1 MHLELQ
7 DFWYLATFDLSAI
20 GQKLPGIKCL
30 INESLTLENI
40 VFTNCAM
47 WLKVTY
53 EQLFFFITFFF
64 LVDRFGLL
72 GSNYFLSFFALR
84 LPKKQLMADWSTKR
98 VGCTPCL
105 LHTHTHTHTMHTQ
118 PCMHTNTHTLLAS
131 PLWLLHRNFKGII
144 GEWARITVG
153 RPLQQSRNAPLHYQ
167 DYLPV
172 KARRTQLSFSE
183 LIFALVSSWGM
194 RDTEWRKKT
203 LFFERRQ
210 GSSWPGAFPSSFSFI
225 SLSLAVSFSRGFFR
239 SALLNWKTQNSLV
252 RLWNLKRHFC
262 CLGEN

>member
-1 MHLELQ
+1 MSNKWVPDTWEYSIYQLC
-7 DFWYLATFDLSAI
+7 DVA
-20 GQKLPGIKCL
+20 
-30 INESLTLENI
+30 ESYIWTI
-40 VFTNCAM
+40 I
-47 WLKVTY
+47 
-53 EQLFFFITFFF
+53 FFYYFFF
-64 LVDRFGLL
+64 LSGQIWSVGFKLFSELL
-72 GSNYFLSFFALR
+72 CPQITKEATHGWLKHKESWVYS
-84 LPKKQLMADWSTKR
+84 LPF
-98 VGCTPCL
+98 
-105 LHTHTHTHTMHTQ
+105 THTHKMHTQ

-131 PLWLLHRNFKGII
+131 PPWLLHRNFKGII

-194 RDTEWRKKT
+194 CDTEWRKKT

-225 SLSLAVSFSRGFFR
+225 SLSLAVSFSSGFFR

>member
-1 MHLELQ
+1 MNNY
-7 DFWYLATFDLSAI
+7 FFY
-20 GQKLPGIKCL
+20 
-30 INESLTLENI
+30 
-40 VFTNCAM
+40 
-47 WLKVTY
+47 Y
-53 EQLFFFITFFF
+53 FFFFKWTD
-64 LVDRFGLL
+64 LVCWVQIIFWASLPSDYQRSNSWLTEAQRELGVLL
-72 GSNYFLSFFALR
+72 AFY
-84 LPKKQLMADWSTKR
+84 
-98 VGCTPCL
+98 
-105 LHTHTHTHTMHTQ
+105 THTHKMHTQ

-194 RDTEWRKKT
+194 CDTEWRKKT

-225 SLSLAVSFSRGFFR
+225 SLSLAVSFSSGFFR